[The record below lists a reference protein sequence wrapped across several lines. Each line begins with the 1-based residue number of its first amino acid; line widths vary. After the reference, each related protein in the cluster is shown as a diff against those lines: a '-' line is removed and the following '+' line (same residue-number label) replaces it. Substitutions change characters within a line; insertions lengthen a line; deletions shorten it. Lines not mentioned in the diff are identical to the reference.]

1 MRRRVAAL
9 VAGTLFLVG
18 CGGGDDMTRF
28 EQDGIAFSHPSG
40 WERMQDVEADDQ
52 DDGLV
57 VALEGDSGVEGAT
70 VRALAFNQPREPGT
84 VAQYGKFAAD
94 TRPME
99 AGGELVEDEKYDVP
113 GAEGAW
119 RVVVDYPIQPEGGGD
134 VVPGRI
140 VDILPVEGDRQY
152 RLTIS
157 GPREAVDSEE
167 ISKVI
172 DSFEVVSG

>member
-40 WERMQDVEADDQ
+40 WERMQDVESDDEG
-52 DDGLV
+52 DGLV

-84 VAQYGKFAAD
+84 VGQYGKSAAD
-94 TRPME
+94 TRPTQ
-99 AGGELVEDEKYDVP
+99 ANGQLVEDGEYDVP

-119 RVVVDYPIQPEGGGD
+119 RVVVDYRIEPEGGGD
-134 VVPGRI
+134 LVPARI

-167 ISKVI
+167 IAKVI
-172 DSFEVVSG
+172 DSFEVVSE